1 MEQKK
6 QPLNSLLVCLMIIVV
21 ISVGFSIFLKFK
33 PVEKNLTP
41 IPINYHIELS
51 NNNSNL
57 SEDIEGSLSYSS
69 NSKGFFGNFIVRKTY
84 TEKELTQSL
93 IKNIK
98 NQSQRNNCRKYTLR
112 IIDLK
117 HPECSLGYATYYKYG
132 QKEVDKSFSYIE
144 NILEVKIKKK
154 NINLFK
160 TVIFKKKPVKRT
172 DFSII
177 NNGEPPRYRI
187 SGGVNNFAKVFCFC
201 KKIDEK
207 DLVPVILYKV
217 FEFSDKGY
225 KHFQVSIFDSQ
236 KRDCALATATYYPLG
251 HDKDGKKVE
260 NILEVKI
267 RNKNINPFK
276 TVYIQK
282 NDQSLLKP

>member
-6 QPLNSLLVCLMIIVV
+6 QPLNSLLVCLMTIVV

-41 IPINYHIELS
+41 IPINNNIELS

-57 SEDIEGSLSYSS
+57 SEDIEGSLSYHS
-69 NSKGFFGNFIVRKTY
+69 NSQKYVGSFIVRETY
-84 TEKELTQSL
+84 TEQELIQAL

-98 NQSQRNNCRKYTLR
+98 NQSQKNNCRKYTLR

-117 HPECSLGYATYYKYG
+117 QSECSLGYATYYKYG
-132 QKEVDKSFSYIE
+132 QKEVDKSFSYVE

-160 TVIFKKKPVKRT
+160 TVILKKKPVKRT

-177 NNGEPPRYRI
+177 NNGEPPNNWIY
-187 SGGVNNFAKVFCFC
+187 GGVNNFAKVFCYC
-201 KKIDEK
+201 KKIEAK

-217 FEFSDKGY
+217 FKFANKGY
-225 KHFQVSIFDSQ
+225 KHFQISIFDEQ
-236 KRDCALATATYYPLG
+236 ERGCALATAKYYPLRVDENG
-251 HDKDGKKVE
+251 NKVE

-267 RNKNINPFK
+267 RNKKIDPFK

-282 NDQSLLKP
+282 ND